1 MTYLQP
7 RASAA
12 PISPEVV
19 ELLARLVGLTLPPE
33 DIEPLATALRSQLAS
48 IEALDEL
55 DLTDVNPILEF
66 DPRWPD

>member
-19 ELLARLVGLTLPPE
+19 ALLARLAGLMLPPE